1 VRTAGLRGAARA
13 VFAIA
18 IAIALPAWAADA
30 TPARDWTAQRAT
42 WNRPAAPFRIL
53 GNLYYV
59 GTEGL
64 AAYLLTDPRGH
75 ILIDGGLPESA
86 PLIAA
91 NIRALGF
98 RLRDVRVLLINH
110 AHFDHAGGLAELKRL
125 SGAALAAS
133 AADRADLQAGRAA
146 GRDDHDPFPAV
157 HVDRTLVDGEEIRVG
172 ATVLKTLLTP
182 GHTRGCTSW
191 TYDTKEAGRKLRVLF
206 ACSLTVAGQDLR
218 GGKIYPDAVGDFRAT
233 FAKLRRLQPDV
244 FLNFHAPVFDLAGK
258 RAKQLAGD
266 AFAFVDA
273 GELGR
278 QLDLAESAFQ
288 RDLASA
294 QAR

>member
-1 VRTAGLRGAARA
+1 VRTTARGRA
-13 VFAIA
+13 VL
-18 IAIALPAWAADA
+18 ALLALAVPAAWCADA
-30 TPARDWTAQRAT
+30 PLPRDWAAQRAT
-42 WNRPAAPFRIL
+42 WNRPATPFRLL

-64 AAYLLTDPRGH
+64 AAYLLTDPQGH

-86 PLIAA
+86 ALIAA
-91 NIRALGF
+91 NIRALG
-98 RLRDVRVLLINH
+98 LRIEDVRVLLINH

-133 AADRADLQAGRAA
+133 AADRPDLEAGRAA

-157 HVDRTLVDGEEIRVG
+157 HVDRTLVDGETVRVG

-191 TYDTKEAGRKLRVLF
+191 TYEAVEAGRKLRVLF

-218 GGKIYPDAVGDFRAT
+218 GGERYPQAVADFRAT
-233 FAKLRRLQPDV
+233 FARLRGLQADV
-244 FLNFHAPVFDLAGK
+244 FLNFHAPVFDLRGK
-258 RAKQLAGD
+258 RARQLAGD

-278 QLDLAESAFQ
+278 QVDLAQSAFE
-288 RDLASA
+288 RDLAAA